1 MKKQTIIMDFSGIY
15 REESFF
21 ENREVCWLD
30 CRDISGV
37 NGYCSDDAQEEI
49 RKRIQEYSYEG
60 IMTWLC
66 YSLAR
71 TFCSFWS

>member
-21 ENREVCWLD
+21 ENREEVCWLD

-49 RKRIQEYSYEG
+49 RKRIQE
-60 IMTWLC
+60 
-66 YSLAR
+66 
-71 TFCSFWS
+71 